1 MRKKILF
8 FIIAVLFVNFSTVVY
23 GNNDKNI
30 SIKAKAIYA
39 ADMKGQVLYE
49 YKADDKLAIASTT
62 KIMTYLLSRE
72 LMKEKNMSGKELIYP
87 KVTKL
92 PSDAAKIGLS
102 SKKKYSLNNL
112 LMTMMAVSANDSAE
126 ALRYYFSGV
135 YKKDFISLM
144 NSKAKSLGM
153 ENTSFINACGI
164 TEGNKYNYS
173 TAKSMYKLAKETITK
188 YPEVLNYT
196 SKKSISFDNR
206 NVPTTFRNLLSQGI
220 DGLKTGFTNKA
231 GYCIVATTKRGEDTE
246 DRIIIVILGEP
257 SNSSRLNDLKKL
269 IDYCKEKIK
278 ESYVAGKESE

>member
-8 FIIAVLFVNFSTVVY
+8 FIIAVFFLNFSIAAY
-23 GNNDKNI
+23 GKNEKNI
-30 SIKAKAIYA
+30 TIKAKAIYA
-39 ADMKGQVLYE
+39 ADMNGKVLYE

-72 LMKEKNMSGKELIYP
+72 LMEEKNIDGKELIYP
-87 KVTKL
+87 KVKKL
-92 PSDAAKIGLS
+92 PSDAVKIGLS
-102 SKKKYSLNNL
+102 SKKKYSLNDL

-144 NSKAKSLGM
+144 NLKAKSLGM
-153 ENTSFINACGI
+153 KETNFINACGI
-164 TEGNKYNYS
+164 TEGNKCNYS
-173 TAKSMYKLAKETITK
+173 TAESMYKLAKETITK

-196 SKKSISFDNR
+196 SKKSISFNNR
-206 NVPTTFRNLLSQGI
+206 NVPTTFRNILSQGI

-231 GYCIVATTKRGEDTE
+231 GYCIVATAKTGKSEK
-246 DRIIIVILGEP
+246 DRVIIVILGEP
-257 SNSSRLNDLKKL
+257 SNSSRLSDLKKL

-278 ESYVAGKESE
+278 ESYVTGKESE